1 MLFETKHKHNLCSH
15 ERSIDVFL
23 DTTMNVFCFKSLTKL
38 TQPSGRHFSFV
49 HHMLTFLIQVMT
61 PLHSVVF

>member
-38 TQPSGRHFSFV
+38 TQLRGRHFSFV